1 MRPRSQVVKTSE
13 VFKTSEVCLRL
24 TLLGGVSTLR
34 VRCGHRLVAASE
46 DALLRRLES
55 FDLSAGACEILGDR
69 DLRSCQNFGSLSRKL
84 DTPMSG
90 VALTRADSPGI
101 VASTRSL
108 AFVKSRVGARG
119 R

>member
-1 MRPRSQVVKTSE
+1 MEPL
-13 VFKTSEVCLRL
+13 LRGEHGSGCWVGSDADIAL
-24 TLLGGVSTLR
+24 WRYLQRML
-34 VRCGHRLVAASE
+34 AYE
-46 DALLRRLES
+46 DALPRWLEW
-55 FDLSAGACEILGDR
+55 FDLSAGASEILGRR
-69 DLRSCQNFGSLSRKL
+69 DFGSYQNFGSLSRNL

-90 VALTRADSPGI
+90 VALTGADSPGI